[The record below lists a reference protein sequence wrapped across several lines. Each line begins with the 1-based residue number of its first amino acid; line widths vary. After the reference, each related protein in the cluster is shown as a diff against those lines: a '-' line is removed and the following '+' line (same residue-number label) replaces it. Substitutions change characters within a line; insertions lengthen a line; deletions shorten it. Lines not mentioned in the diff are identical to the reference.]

1 MALLANGAR
10 TRQRPLLSR
19 LPAGYTLRTAP
30 PPATLS
36 VLAALAVLAMPCPGP
51 ASAAPYTA
59 AAAASASAATAP
71 ASPDRMPGPST
82 PQRIALDGLTLRN
95 AVGIAIARHPDISRA
110 NAVVTQNLSEISV
123 AKAAWYPKI
132 EYGVQPGYGG
142 SFGSGG
148 NDLGSRA
155 SVGASQLLYDFGRT
169 RSKISAADANLGKS
183 QHQLADTVETVAA
196 NTADTFVE
204 LAASQAVIAAAQ
216 RQVESMNETRA
227 RIGERVRAGL
237 SVSSDRDLAEVATLR
252 ASAEVLKA
260 RNRFDVAATRLAE
273 LIGARP
279 QQVADLAKTGGVI
292 ERITRDG
299 GGGRDDQIDDTPS
312 VLAARAAVDAAA
324 ANVDLAKA
332 ERYPSVSVGVS
343 RSLSTGRANANDD
356 TWVGLSIRG
365 DFSLGRLAQHRIA
378 AAQAQERAAADALEN
393 QRLRTRTALYA
404 AQTEAEGAAA
414 RLASYR
420 NVIELSRS
428 SRNLYWQEYMLNKR
442 SLTEVITR
450 DREIFLAEEE
460 WINAMADGIRAR
472 IKAYAAVGKFVEL
485 LRQQEGARDE

>member
-10 TRQRPLLSR
+10 TRQRPLHSR
-19 LPAGYTLRTAP
+19 HRTGDTLRTP
-30 PPATLS
+30 PVSATLS
-36 VLAALAVLAMPCPGP
+36 AFAALAMLVLPCPGP

-59 AAAASASAATAP
+59 STTPAPSAASAG
-71 ASPDRMPGPST
+71 MPSPST

-169 RSKISAADANLGKS
+169 RSKVSAADANLGKS

-237 SVSSDRDLAEVATLR
+237 SVSSDRDLAEVSTLR
-252 ASAEVLKA
+252 ANAEVLKA

-279 QQVADLAKTGGVI
+279 QQVADLANTSGVI
-292 ERITRDG
+292 ERITREG

-312 VLAARAAVDAAA
+312 VQAARAAVDAAA

>member
-1 MALLANGAR
+1 MAFFSHGAR

-19 LPAGYTLRTAP
+19 LPVGYTLRTP
-30 PPATLS
+30 PPSATLT
-36 VLAALAVLAMPCPGP
+36 VVAALAVLVVLPCSGP

-59 AAAASASAATAP
+59 FTSTAP
-71 ASPDRMPGPST
+71 ASSAGMPGPTT
-82 PQRIALDGLTLRN
+82 PQRVALDGLTLRN

-169 RSKISAADANLGKS
+169 RSKVSAADANLGKS

-216 RQVESMNETRA
+216 RQVASMNETRA

-279 QQVADLAKTGGVI
+279 QQVADLANTGGVI
-292 ERITRDG
+292 ERITR

>member
-1 MALLANGAR
+1 MALFSNGAR
-10 TRQRPLLSR
+10 TRQRPLPSR
-19 LPAGYTLRTAP
+19 HRAGHTLQTLPP
-30 PPATLS
+30 SATLS
-36 VLAALAVLAMPCPGP
+36 ALAALAVLALPCCGP

-59 AAAASASAATAP
+59 PTAP
-71 ASPDRMPGPST
+71 AAPVATAGMPAPST
-82 PQRIALDGLTLRN
+82 SQRIALDGLTLRN

-169 RSKISAADANLGKS
+169 RSKVSAADANLGKS

-216 RQVESMNETRA
+216 RQVASMDETRA

-252 ASAEVLKA
+252 ANAEVLKA

-279 QQVADLAKTGGVI
+279 QQVADLSNTGGVI

-299 GGGRDDQIDDTPS
+299 GERDDQIDDTPS

-485 LRQQEGARDE
+485 LRQQGGTRDE